1 LQRLFCCGKNK
12 ESEKHELEQKS
23 EPHFEE
29 TTPSELPKNDSI
41 YQSPEDSKR
50 GVKHSILRKQK

>member
-1 LQRLFCCGKNK
+1 VAKTK
-12 ESEKHELEQKS
+12 KVKKHELEQKS